1 MRVYALVRPN
11 HAFIRGRSIHDNFRT
26 VQLTCRLLHSV
37 KRPSILLKV
46 DIAKAF
52 DTVSWAFLLE
62 LLEFMG
68 FSRQWRDWLSALLS
82 TASTKILL
90 NGRPGNRICHARG
103 LRQGDPL
110 SPMLFVLVMEVLN
123 GLIGYADQNGFL
135 SPLPIRASRCRA
147 SLYADDLVVFLT
159 PVHEDVAIM
168 MEILRIFGEALGLFR
183 NMDKC
188 VATPIQCSPDQT
200 EFFRSLFGCRVADFP
215 CRYLGIPLS
224 VHKLKRSD
232 EQTLINAVASRILAW
247 KGSLLNLAGR
257 ATLTAVTLSAIPT
270 HISIAVCLSPWAV
283 GQIDK
288 RRRAFL
294 WSGSDHVIG
303 EQCRVA

>member
-1 MRVYALVRPN
+1 MPCQPTSQAPRCTGAP
-11 HAFIRGRSIHDNFRT
+11 HGRSIHDNFRT

-46 DIAKAF
+46 GIAKAF

-68 FSRQWRDWLSALLS
+68 FSRRWRDWLSALLS

-90 NGRPGNRICHARG
+90 DRRPGNRICHARG

-159 PVHEDVAIM
+159 PVHED
-168 MEILRIFGEALGLFR
+168 
-183 NMDKC
+183 
-188 VATPIQCSPDQT
+188 
-200 EFFRSLFGCRVADFP
+200 
-215 CRYLGIPLS
+215 
-224 VHKLKRSD
+224 
-232 EQTLINAVASRILAW
+232 
-247 KGSLLNLAGR
+247 
-257 ATLTAVTLSAIPT
+257 
-270 HISIAVCLSPWAV
+270 IAVM
-283 GQIDK
+283 K
-288 RRRAFL
+288 
-294 WSGSDHVIG
+294 
-303 EQCRVA
+303 